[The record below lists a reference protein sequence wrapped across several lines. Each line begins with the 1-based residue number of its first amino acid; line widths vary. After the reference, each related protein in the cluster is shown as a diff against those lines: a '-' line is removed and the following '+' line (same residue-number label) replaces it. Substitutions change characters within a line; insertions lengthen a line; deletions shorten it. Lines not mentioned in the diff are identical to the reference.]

1 MNLKDALE
9 GRRSV
14 RRYTGQP
21 VGRDLI
27 ASLLEAAETAPS
39 AGNLRAREY
48 YVVTRE
54 EIKSA
59 LSLAAFGQE
68 HVAEAPAVIVVC
80 ADPARSGMRYGE
92 RGQLYSIQDA
102 ASATVCLLLAAF
114 DSGLGGCWT
123 GAFDD
128 AVVKEVLDL
137 PGRLVPTAIVSIGW
151 PDESPSPPP
160 GREMTEAVHW
170 IEG

>member
-14 RRYTGQP
+14 RRYTDRP

-27 ASLLEAAETAPS
+27 VSLLEAAETAPS
-39 AGNLRAREY
+39 AGNMRAREY
-48 YVVTRE
+48 YVVTRK

-59 LSLAAFGQE
+59 LSVAAFGQE
-68 HVAEAPAVIVVC
+68 HVAEAPVVIVVC
-80 ADPARSGMRYGE
+80 ADPARSRTRYGD

-102 ASATVCLLLAAF
+102 AAATVCLLLAAF

-128 AVVKEVLDL
+128 AAVRDMLDL
-137 PGRLVPTAIVSIGW
+137 PGRLLPTAMVSIGW
-151 PDESPSPPP
+151 PDESPSPPQ
-160 GREMTEAVHW
+160 GRDMMEAVHW

>member
-1 MNLKDALE
+1 MKLKDALK

-14 RRYTGQP
+14 RRYTDRP
-21 VGRDLI
+21 VDRDLI
-27 ASLLEAAETAPS
+27 VSLLEAAETAPS

-48 YVVTRE
+48 YVVTRK

-59 LSLAAFGQE
+59 LSVAAFSQE
-68 HVAEAPAVIVVC
+68 QVAEAPAVIVVC
-80 ADPARSGMRYGE
+80 ADPARSGARYGD

-102 ASATVCLLLAAF
+102 AAATVCILLAAF
-114 DSGLGGCWT
+114 DSGLGSCWT

-128 AVVKEVLDL
+128 AVVRDILDL
-137 PGRLVPTAIVSIGW
+137 PGRLVPAAIVSIGW

-160 GREMTEAVHW
+160 GRDMTEAVHW